1 MGSLGDNVLGEVL
14 KGVFNWVL
22 SMNLKFKRLD
32 DGLVADS
39 DDAALVGNS
48 MWSFV
53 MGLGFITARGSF
65 FVKCPKLSLYCS

>member
-32 DGLVADS
+32 DGLVAVRVS
-39 DDAALVGNS
+39 EYPGIRLNS
-48 MWSFV
+48 KVVIFDNHLTLIYFTC
-53 MGLGFITARGSF
+53 GKTI
-65 FVKCPKLSLYCS
+65 